1 MRIARHPS
9 LIILALA
16 AIHASPVLG
25 QKQPEPS
32 SPPESP
38 EDSARW
44 WTLTDEITPQELRA
58 IHEDIDLH
66 KERYLEE
73 VKAGRQ
79 APFPKKQME
88 SLSFFI
94 DGNSHPELFQMWV
107 VFSSFAAG
115 FVYDAVDPRVSL
127 AEFGFEGEVLDTIV
141 GMTTEYWD
149 KRENLQKGLR
159 EEMKAV
165 AELSRLGKEILGEKN
180 FKVAIKAKDANML
193 AHATG
198 YSVEKVEK
206 LLKLGWEAT
215 PTQDLTVQTL
225 PLIKEALGPA
235 DWERFRLYLLEV
247 RASDM
252 SASNFAN
259 FEED

>member
-1 MRIARHPS
+1 
-9 LIILALA
+9 
-16 AIHASPVLG
+16 
-25 QKQPEPS
+25 
-32 SPPESP
+32 
-38 EDSARW
+38 
-44 WTLTDEITPQELRA
+44 
-58 IHEDIDLH
+58 
-66 KERYLEE
+66 
-73 VKAGRQ
+73 
-79 APFPKKQME
+79 
-88 SLSFFI
+88 
-94 DGNSHPELFQMWV
+94 MWV